1 MSLRLEFVH
10 EAFQRRTTFAE
21 LCARYGIS
29 EKTGYKWRA
38 RFLAGGPDALH
49 DRSHAPQG
57 PHRMAAEQE
66 ELLGAARRAHPTW
79 GARKLRARLLAA
91 HPAMAWPA
99 PSTLTAAL
107 DRAGLIVH
115 RPRRARG
122 AHPAFALTPA
132 VAPNDVW
139 SVDFKGEFR
148 TGDGRYCYPL
158 TVMDGASRLLLACQ
172 ARPHINGAETQASF
186 RRLFQT
192 HGLPR
197 VIRSDNGTPFAG
209 PGLRGLSRLNV
220 WWLRLGITPERIHR
234 GCPQENGG
242 HERMHR
248 TLKAE
253 ATRPPSAHCRAQQRR
268 FDAFRREYNQ
278 DRPHEALGQVPP
290 STRYTPSPR
299 PFPPLLPPLEY
310 PAHYETRRVG
320 SNGHFRW
327 HAQSVFLTKSLHGEP
342 IGLERID
349 ETHWLVY
356 FGALLLGQFTPH
368 TNTVIELR
376 DLPSIE
382 LRDLPS
388 TRSAVSP
395 IIPV

>member
-1 MSLRLEFVH
+1 VPWRTSSPMSLRLECVR
-10 EAFQRRTTFAE
+10 EALQARIPFAE

-38 RFLAGGPDALH
+38 RFLADGPEALH
-49 DRSHAPQG
+49 DRSHAPHTC
-57 PHRMAAEQE
+57 PHRMPAALEA
-66 ELLGAARRAHPTW
+66 LLCAARRAHPTW
-79 GARKLRARLLAA
+79 GARKLRVRLVAA
-91 HPAMAWPA
+91 HPTEPWPA
-99 PSTLTAAL
+99 ASTLTAVL
-107 DRAGLIVH
+107 DRAGLVAH
-115 RPRRARG
+115 RPRRPRG
-122 AHPAFALTPA
+122 AHPAFPLTVP

-158 TVMDGASRLLLACQ
+158 TVMDGASRLLLACR
-172 ARPHINGAETQASF
+172 ARERIDGAETQASF

-197 VIRSDNGTPFAG
+197 VMRSDNGTPFAG

-234 GCPQENGG
+234 GCPHENGG

-278 DRPHEALGQVPP
+278 ERPHEALGQVAPA
-290 STRYTPSPR
+290 TQYTPSPR
-299 PFPPLLPPLEY
+299 PFPTVLPPVEY
-310 PAHYETRRVG
+310 PGHYDTRRVG
-320 SNGHFRW
+320 SSGHFRW
-327 HAQSVFLTKSLHGEP
+327 RTQAIFLTKSLVGEA
-342 IGLERID
+342 IGFDRID
-349 ETHWLVY
+349 ERQWAVY
-356 FGALLLGQFTPH
+356 FGPQLLGQFTPH
-368 TNTVIELR
+368 TGSIIELAH
-376 DLPSIE
+376 LPPAS
-382 LRDLPS
+382 L
-388 TRSAVSP
+388 
-395 IIPV
+395 